1 MACARFVVFE
11 TGGRTKNTMLKQRK
25 TYEMLSVLLA
35 CGMVVLL
42 AGPAGAK
49 RDYLERYQAYFGL
62 KETGK
67 CVFCH
72 DVKSDKD
79 KAGKGNL
86 GLYGKEVQKLM
97 GQNEE
102 YKINV
107 QFAAVALFEKDAD
120 GDGVT
125 NMEEMALNT
134 YPGNAQSVPQKAQL
148 DEYRKRVAQQK
159 AAKAAQEGKTAAT
172 GTKKPP
178 AKK

>member
-1 MACARFVVFE
+1 M
-11 TGGRTKNTMLKQRK
+11 
-25 TYEMLSVLLA
+25 LA
-35 CGMVVLL
+35 CGMVVLC

-97 GQNEE
+97 QQKEE

-107 QFAAVALFEKDAD
+107 QFAAVALFEKDSDND
-120 GDGVT
+120 GIT
-125 NMEEMALNT
+125 NMEEMALNS
-134 YPGNAQSVPQKAQL
+134 YPGNPQSVPKKAEL
-148 DEYRKRVAQQK
+148 DAYRKRVAEQK
-159 AAKAAQEGKTAAT
+159 AARAAQEGKTASS
-172 GTKKPP
+172 GNKNQYKK
-178 AKK
+178 